1 MSVDL
6 ELSINNL
13 FVTKKGQEYIND
25 KTLTYTGSEY
35 LGPVFDTLEESVQDS
50 IYNLLDEYGVNEDLA
65 EFIEE
70 TSLLQEQKLYVK
82 WMKNLNEFI

>member
-25 KTLTYTGSEY
+25 KTLTYTGNEY
-35 LGPVFDTLEESVQDS
+35 LGPVFDTLEES
-50 IYNLLDEYGVNEDLA
+50 L
-65 EFIEE
+65 
-70 TSLLQEQKLYVK
+70 
-82 WMKNLNEFI
+82 